1 MGNVTKI
8 IHKKGGVKSVI
19 DLNKT
24 TNITQNI
31 ITNSPYQIGEYKE
44 STLPLSDNETL
55 SLMDGTILSNNS
67 YELLFNHIREL
78 LKTNPELFT
87 DINTYNLEVE
97 ETGECHKFVYQSY
110 QENDQNYTL
119 KLPTYDNS
127 EIFHYIC
134 TRLKNTNTD
143 KNLVKAEVNESY
155 QIDPELADT
164 FYITL
169 TQADCHISIKQPT
182 KPDFKY
188 DLDVYFYQKVGN
200 AKVTFDQNIRGIGND
215 TIEITHARDYVTYI
229 KLTSITQGNVWMYRK
244 IDTWYGATLSDVK
257 APQYKVTLALS
268 FIGSTDWGYRND
280 HRGGVWGHN
289 DSYGASLWS
298 IPNSIS
304 FIDAFTQERM
314 SLKAYYGNQFILGSR
329 NLWTDN
335 NRDYFDVGLGSLS
348 SQQSFDQYEM
358 LETDI
363 KGYVSSYELSTG
375 TFGRDKNKILVKTL
389 SKNYETDVVP
399 GDGEH
404 LIAPSLN
411 SNYNFS
417 KPSTIYYT
425 LYTNKPLQ
433 NISFRAGSYGSRCY
447 RKDYNGVN
455 YIISYTHVGYKK
467 VKADLYYDDQL
478 VKSQIFDIPNNGG
491 TTTCNLDCN
500 DLVLDWQA
508 ELDAIE
514 AENARKLAIEKT
526 KSFQGIFNTDSGSRV
541 EIFRNVI
548 NSNESDPLTESDTST
563 ESNDYQF
570 TKIYD
575 IGPNSSTDVVLKYDD
590 VVRVYNIS
598 EREDVK
604 FSFTKAIFNN
614 SLGTF
619 TSGNVLT
626 YKTDDYYEMSVFRI
640 SNNFTIT
647 SQRCQGAGSLE
658 TDNTTFIKIRR
669 NNLINKFISFNELTY
684 FDDIEIGD
692 VITPSPGAV
701 LTFEK
706 CNLVETGVGTNDYI
720 VSELLSNYKISA
732 KNGTLVQAS
741 GTVSTKDAGNI
752 KIIHQGNTILEKS
765 QNTSQTV
772 TLSVG
777 DFIECND
784 STLSFNNI
792 NLLDYS
798 SGRKVVT
805 AVFADYLLI
814 SQDIVSNV
822 SDTSKDLMTE
832 NLRNTLTNIE
842 NQVEKLQDQETIS
855 RILREVNSNSYNTS
869 IENCISQLQDLQ
881 NSFDQIYTD
890 GDLLQIGEDDL
901 QLLQTA
907 KNELSDE
914 VQRLVNNKSYI
925 NKYNIALERLSNDI
939 SLLNEIQDKNL
950 ETIYKGIVEQY
961 NTIIEKLPE
970 MKSTDNLTDVITDVS
985 DLITNLNS
993 NISKYEQLHSN
1004 EFTSAINQLE
1014 SDLQLLLN
1022 NLENTNTNYSVVNT
1036 SSIAINI
1043 ENIRNNVIG
1052 LRIDKDQL
1060 TTEEEELN
1068 DSYTS
1073 LALKLT
1079 RLRDMIT
1086 ETSDNI
1092 KSVTEQFYQNVSS
1105 IDEGSEKASS
1115 LRTLISVYIDNILD
1129 ICTENDN
1136 VKVLVQSVGTYDSQ
1150 YTDEI
1155 STETG
1160 VIVLDL
1166 I

>member
-44 STLPLSDNETL
+44 SALPLSDNETL
-55 SLMDGTILSNNS
+55 TLMDGTILSNNS

-87 DINTYNLEVE
+87 DINTYNSEVE

-127 EIFHYIC
+127 KVFHYIC

-169 TQADCHISIKQPT
+169 TQADCHITIKQPT

-200 AKVTFDQNIRGIGND
+200 AKVTFDQNVRGIGND
-215 TIEITHARDYVTYI
+215 TIEISHARDYVTYI
-229 KLTSITQGNVWMYRK
+229 KLTSITQGNIWMYRK
-244 IDTWYGATLSDVK
+244 IDTWYGATLSDIK

-268 FIGSTDWGYRND
+268 FVGSADWG
-280 HRGGVWGHN
+280 GGGDNNGYWG
-289 DSYGASLWS
+289 SSTSKAA
-298 IPNSIS
+298 IPMEIT
-304 FIDAFTQERM
+304 FTDAFTQEPM
-314 SLKAYYGNQFILGSR
+314 HLKTFYGNQFIIGSR
-329 NLWTDN
+329 NLASDSKPDFVARTENSGN
-335 NRDYFDVGLGSLS
+335 NPAISQLS
-348 SQQSFDQYEM
+348 SQQMFDQFEM

-363 KGYVSSYELSTG
+363 KGYVSSYSISNYSDS
-375 TFGRDKNKILVKTL
+375 FIKTL
-389 SKNYETDVVP
+389 SKNFTGP
-399 GDGEH
+399 G
-404 LIAPSLN
+404 
-411 SNYNFS
+411 SNLYYLYPCVEINQINIT

-425 LYTNKPLQ
+425 LYTNKPLT
-433 NISFRAGSYGSRCY
+433 NISF
-447 RKDYNGVN
+447 
-455 YIISYTHVGYKK
+455 YIGKYIWCKRGDNAFGKYTRMMSKAI
-467 VKADLYYDDQL
+467 KADLYYDDEL

-491 TTTCNLDCN
+491 TTTCNLDCS
-500 DLVLDWQA
+500 DLISDWQA
-508 ELDAIE
+508 EQNAIE
-514 AENARKLAIEKT
+514 VENAKKLAIEKA
-526 KSFQGIFNTDSGSRV
+526 KSFTGTFNTDSGSRV
-541 EIFRNVI
+541 EIFRNVL
-548 NSNESDPLTESDTST
+548 NSNESDSLTESDTSTDSDTST

-575 IGPNSSTDVVLKYDD
+575 IEPNSSTEVVLKYDD

-604 FSFTKAIFNN
+604 FSFTKAVFNN

-626 YKTDDYYEMSVFRI
+626 YKTGDYYEMSIFRI

-669 NNLINKFISFNELTY
+669 NNLINKFVSFNELTY
-684 FDDIEIGD
+684 FEDIEIGD
-692 VITPSPGAV
+692 VITPSPGST

-720 VSELLSNYKISA
+720 VSELLSNYKINA

-741 GTVSTKDAGNI
+741 GTISTKDAGSI
-752 KIIHQGNTILEKS
+752 RIIHQGNTILEKS
-765 QNTSQTV
+765 GNTSQTI

-792 NLLDYS
+792 NLLDYDS
-798 SGRKVVT
+798 NKKVVT
-805 AVFADYLLI
+805 AVFADFILI

-832 NLRNTLTNIE
+832 NLRNTLTNVD
-842 NQVEKLQDQETIS
+842 NQVQKLQDQETIKS
-855 RILREVNSNSYNTS
+855 KLLEVNSDNYNTN
-869 IENCISQLQDLQ
+869 IESCISQLQDLQ
-881 NSFDQIYTD
+881 NNFDQIYTD
-890 GDLLQIGEDDL
+890 GDLLQISEDDL
-901 QLLQTA
+901 QLLQSS

-914 VQRLVNNKSYI
+914 TWRLENNKSYI
-925 NKYNIALERLSNDI
+925 NKYNIALERTSNDI
-939 SLLNEIQDKNL
+939 LLLNSIQDKNL

-970 MKSTDNLTDVITDVS
+970 MKSTDNLNDVITDVS
-985 DLITNLNS
+985 DLINTLNG
-993 NISKYEQLHSN
+993 NISKYEQSHSS
-1004 EFTSAINQLE
+1004 EFTSTINQLE

-1022 NLENTNTNYSVVNT
+1022 NLEIVNTNYSVVNT
-1036 SSIAINI
+1036 SSITINI
-1043 ENIRNNVIG
+1043 ENIRNNVMN
-1052 LRIDKDQL
+1052 LRIEKDEL
-1060 TTEEEELN
+1060 TAEEEEMN
-1068 DSYTS
+1068 DQYTS

-1079 RLRDMIT
+1079 RLRDQIT
-1086 ETSDNI
+1086 EISDNI
-1092 KSVTEQFYQNVSS
+1092 KGTTEQFYQNISY
-1105 IDEGSEKASS
+1105 IDEMKEIASS
-1115 LRTLISVYIDNILD
+1115 LRTSVSVYIDNILD
-1129 ICTENDN
+1129 IRTENN
-1136 VKVLVQSVGTYDSQ
+1136 NTKVLVQSVGSYDSQ
-1150 YTDEI
+1150 YTDKI
-1155 STETG
+1155 TTETG
-1160 VIVLDL
+1160 VIALDL